1 MHDKLFHQFKT
12 FLLTSGVGWMIDF
25 SIYSILTTFLGT
37 NVLYANIISS
47 IPSVTFVFF
56 VSTKKTFS
64 NNATNVSLKL
74 KYIIYII
81 YQLILLLII
90 SSLGQWLFDMLIT
103 IPWIT
108 NILGRYIKI
117 FIKIIITPITMTI
130 NFLVM
135 KGLIEK
141 L

>member
-1 MHDKLFHQFKT
+1 MYNKLFHQFKT
-12 FLLTSGVGWMIDF
+12 FLLTSGIGWVIDF
-25 SIYSILTTFLGT
+25 SIYSTITTFLGT

-47 IPSVTFVFF
+47 IPAVTFVFF
-56 VSTKKTFS
+56 VSIKKTFS
-64 NNATNVSLKL
+64 NNSTKVSLKL
-74 KYIIYII
+74 KYIIYIV
-81 YQLILLLII
+81 YQLILLFII
-90 SSLGQWLFDMLIT
+90 SSLGQWLFDILIT
-103 IPWIT
+103 TPWIAT
-108 NILGRYIKI
+108 LLGKYIKI